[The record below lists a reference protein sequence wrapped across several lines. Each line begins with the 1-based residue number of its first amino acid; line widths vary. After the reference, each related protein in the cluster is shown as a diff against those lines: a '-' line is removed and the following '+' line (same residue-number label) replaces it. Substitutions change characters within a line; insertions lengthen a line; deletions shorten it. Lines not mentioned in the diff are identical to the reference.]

1 MKLQYIAALM
11 TAVSVFAVNAE
22 EPAPFPDWG
31 KPYAV
36 TSGPH
41 EHLLASYYG
50 INSWSPNQRYVSVL
64 RTDLNGRLPEAG
76 ERCTLGLVD
85 LKDGNKFIPV
95 TTTACWN
102 FQEATMA
109 HWLNDDEII
118 FNDVRDGKFK
128 AVVINWRTK
137 KERVLPMPISAVS
150 TDMKW
155 ALSINYARLSIVR
168 PDYGYAGDG
177 QDPRETVEWPDDDG
191 LWKMDLKTG
200 ETKLILSVAAARR
213 LMPATEEVKGKPGR
227 PLAYFC
233 HTIISKDDAKIF
245 FLARSINWFD
255 KKIHKTSPW
264 ETTSLT
270 VNSDGTELR
279 RCFKDGWKGSH
290 FNWAPDGS
298 HKLLVTAVWNGE
310 KREPGSRFDWSPVEF
325 TVGEE
330 EKVRRIGG
338 GALDWDWHC
347 LYSPD
352 GKFMSGETYW
362 TKNFE
367 RPWILVRL
375 SDGITKPIGSFYVPK
390 EYRTTHWRCDLHAR
404 YRPDGRQIA
413 FNSVHEGSRQ
423 VYFFDIK

>member
-1 MKLQYIAALM
+1 
-11 TAVSVFAVNAE
+11 
-22 EPAPFPDWG
+22 
-31 KPYAV
+31 
-36 TSGPH
+36 
-41 EHLLASYYG
+41 
-50 INSWSPNQRYVSVL
+50 
-64 RTDLNGRLPEAG
+64 
-76 ERCTLGLVD
+76 
-85 LKDGNKFIPV
+85 
-95 TTTACWN
+95 
-102 FQEATMA
+102 
-109 HWLNDDEII
+109 
-118 FNDVRDGKFK
+118 
-128 AVVINWRTK
+128 
-137 KERVLPMPISAVS
+137 MPISAVS

-177 QDPRETVEWPDDDG
+177 QDPRETVEWPEDDG

-404 YRPDGRQIA
+404 YRPDGKQIA